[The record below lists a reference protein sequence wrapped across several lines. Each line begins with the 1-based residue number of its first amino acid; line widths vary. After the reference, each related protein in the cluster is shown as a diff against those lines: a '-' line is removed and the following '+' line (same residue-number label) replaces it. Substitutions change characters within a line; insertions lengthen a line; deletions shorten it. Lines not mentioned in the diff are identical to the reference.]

1 MSVAN
6 KYLIERKYIQKG
18 KARSGTKLTKGKP
31 TFCVS
36 HETANN
42 NADAMAHFKYFNNQ
56 QPSASAHTFID
67 ATRIL
72 EIVPLDEKAWHV
84 RYNQDRKV
92 LGKGAANDNAIGI
105 ELCRTGN
112 FKDAYDRYVWYHAY
126 LCRKY
131 GWNPKEDI
139 VSHKTLDPTR
149 RSDPDSW
156 LNPNGVTWT
165 QFISD
170 VKKYYD
176 AWDGEV
182 TVEARKTEVKTEVV
196 KTPSKPNNSS
206 SILRKNDKGAAVTNL
221 QKKLIAAGFT
231 FPKYGADGHYGDETV
246 AAVKA
251 FQKAVGIVV
260 DGIAGPVTLSKLDT
274 YKKPSSTKEAV
285 VPYPGKLI
293 KRGSKGKDVERIQ
306 RAVGVNPDGDFGA
319 KTEAS
324 VKNYQKRH
332 GLKVDG
338 IVGKDT
344 WNMMF

>member
-156 LNPNGVTWT
+156 LNPNGVTWA

-182 TVEARKTEVKTEVV
+182 TVEAPKTEVKTEVV
-196 KTPSKPNNSS
+196 KTPSKPKPTYTGNSF
-206 SILRKNDKGAAVTNL
+206 IKKFQDWLNKTYKFNL
-221 QKKLIAAGFT
+221 
-231 FPKYGADGHYGDETV
+231 
-246 AAVKA
+246 
-251 FQKAVGIVV
+251 VV
-260 DGIAGPVTLSKLDT
+260 DGIYGLKT
-274 YKKPSSTKEAV
+274 KKAALMALQTELNK
-285 VPYPGKLI
+285 
-293 KRGSKGKDVERIQ
+293 Q
-306 RAVGVNPDGDFGA
+306 FGA
-319 KTEAS
+319 
-324 VKNYQKRH
+324 
-332 GLKVDG
+332 GLNVDG
-338 IVGKDT
+338 IWGPKTKAAIRTVSRGAKGNITGIIQGMLYCLGFDLKGFDGVFGNGTLNAVMAFQKKMGLTEDGKVGRSTFKVLF
-344 WNMMF
+344 N